1 MPKIWFITGISRGLG
16 FSLARAVLATGSL
29 VIGTT
34 RDGQA
39 PTGLTS
45 DNLTVLPL
53 ELTARQ
59 QIRRVVADAHGR
71 YGRLDVIV
79 NNAGYG
85 LLGPVEATTPEQT
98 EHVFA
103 VNFFGPL
110 EVIKSSLPFLRRQR
124 SGHIVNISSIAG
136 IAPTPGAGLYAAT
149 KFALEGLSQ
158 SLAQEVA
165 PFGIWVTVVEPG
177 SFRTTARLLAAKGA
191 RVVLGARRTDR
202 LDQLASEI
210 TAAGGSVCVRALDVV
225 SRADVQ
231 AFVDFAKSEF
241 GRVDVM
247 VNNAG
252 VMPLSP
258 LASLK
263 VDEWDRMIDVNI
275 RGVLYG
281 IAAALPTMQE
291 QGFGQIINM
300 SSIGGHAVTPTA
312 AVYCATKFAVRAISD
327 GLRQE
332 SDKIRVTVVSP
343 GVTESELADSIS
355 DEAGRNEMK
364 EFRRIA
370 IPADAIARAVAYAIE
385 QPEDVDVS
393 EIIVRPTASPF

>member
-177 SFRTTARLLAAKGA
+177 SFRTDFLSEQSIRLMEEQALDDYAVTSGQAITGLLSKSGRQLGDPNRGAAAIIEAVEADEPPLNLLLGSDALARA
-191 RVVLGARRTDR
+191 RVR
-202 LDQLASEI
+202 LDRFDEDLARWEEV
-210 TAAGGSVCVRALDVV
+210 TLAT
-225 SRADVQ
+225 
-231 AFVDFAKSEF
+231 DF
-241 GRVDVM
+241 
-247 VNNAG
+247 
-252 VMPLSP
+252 
-258 LASLK
+258 
-263 VDEWDRMIDVNI
+263 
-275 RGVLYG
+275 
-281 IAAALPTMQE
+281 
-291 QGFGQIINM
+291 
-300 SSIGGHAVTPTA
+300 H
-312 AVYCATKFAVRAISD
+312 
-327 GLRQE
+327 
-332 SDKIRVTVVSP
+332 
-343 GVTESELADSIS
+343 
-355 DEAGRNEMK
+355 
-364 EFRRIA
+364 
-370 IPADAIARAVAYAIE
+370 
-385 QPEDVDVS
+385 
-393 EIIVRPTASPF
+393 